1 MLNTITIQGKI
12 TKDIELRTT
21 VNGKKFILFCVACQR
36 NYKNAEGKYEADFI
50 DCIASEKI
58 AEHIAKYFHKGSEI
72 IVAGELQ
79 TRMYDDQ
86 NGQKRKSIL
95 VNVAK
100 TFFTSGKAESSGNAE
115 PQATTE
121 ESGELPFEQ

>member
-12 TKDIELRTT
+12 TKDVELRTAA
-21 VNGKKFILFCVACQR
+21 NGKIFTLFCVACQR
-36 NYKNAEGKYEADFI
+36 NYKNAFGKYEADFI

-72 IVAGELQ
+72 IVSGELQ

-86 NGQKRKSIL
+86 NGQKHKSVII
-95 VNVAK
+95 NVGK
-100 TFFTSGKAESSGNAE
+100 TFFTSGKTENNGNVKE
-115 PQATTE
+115 TVTE

>member
-1 MLNTITIQGKI
+1 MLNTITVQGKI

-36 NYKNAEGKYEADFI
+36 NYKNAEGKYDADFI

-58 AEHIAKYFHKGSEI
+58 AEHIAKYFRKGNEI
-72 IVAGELQ
+72 IVSGELQ

-86 NGQKRKSIL
+86 NGQKHKSVII
-95 VNVAK
+95 NVGK
-100 TFFTSGKAESSGNAE
+100 TFFTSGKTENNGNA
-115 PQATTE
+115 QATVTE